1 VTEPVPVAYLSTED
15 LRVAGERLF
24 GGKMPVRD
32 WGLLEAALARPKAT
46 AFGQDAYP
54 DLHSKAGALVHSIAT
69 SHPLVDGNK
78 RLALMAVLLFYGFN
92 GYRLTATEDERVE
105 IIVAIA
111 AGELDSVPAIAE
123 RLAAWV
129 VRR

>member
-1 VTEPVPVAYLSTED
+1 VREPVPVTYLSTED
-15 LRVAGERLF
+15 LIVAGERLF

-32 WGLLEAALARPKAT
+32 WGLLEAALARPRAT

-54 DLHSKAGALVHSIAT
+54 DVHSKAAALVHSVAT
-69 SHPLVDGNK
+69 SRLLVDGNK

-92 GYRLTATEDERVE
+92 GYRLTATEDERVQF
-105 IIVAIA
+105 IVDIA

-123 RLAAWV
+123 RLAGWSV
-129 VRR
+129 QR

>member
-1 VTEPVPVAYLSTED
+1 MTEPVPVAYLSTED